1 MSYLFI
7 NALKNI
13 RSQKKSYLFFS
24 AQILIAFV
32 LMLVFESIASSVS
45 ESLSEAENDPA
56 AHTYYF
62 EMRPDDSAL
71 SLEERK
77 ELQEKVDKSKNI
89 TDEIYEDL
97 EDLED
102 LTDDLS
108 YFAVT
113 EDYDFTYEDY
123 QWIKNRFGDEI
134 TVSLSACFNR
144 MGVIIDPEL
153 DMNRTDGVVPGYKNI
168 PVFFVTDGY
177 FTNNYLNEGIKNFS
191 SEKTAFLPDRYEE
204 MEDTVFTDYVQLS
217 EFLGWLKNKGYK
229 TENILN
235 IKNEYSDRMFF
246 QNCMWYPIYQ
256 DTTVPLKDSL
266 ILPFD
271 LMEDFHDYFK
281 DKDTTIPSLQTL
293 LTVSFAGDVNP
304 NIIKEISDR
313 LAKTHSNKQPL
324 KAFYYTPYEIFES
337 YARGQIQ
344 IAELLNFI
352 ASASMIITGVGF
364 IGLIMVIFNNRKKKL
379 AVALVT
385 GATYKELYI
394 ETVIEIEAVI
404 LSGALLGEL
413 FGKIILNI
421 VSVKIDF
428 IPIYEDTLTA
438 LFLPV
443 IYAAMGM
450 LISLTA
456 LYKLYKMEPNEILKK
471 E

>member
-45 ESLSEAENDPA
+45 KSLSHTENNPA
-56 AHTYYF
+56 SHTYYF
-62 EMRPDDSAL
+62 EMRRDDSAL

-77 ELQEKVDKSKNI
+77 ELQEKTDKYINR
-89 TDEIYEDL
+89 TDEIYTE
-97 EDLED
+97 ED
-102 LTDDLS
+102 LTDDFS

-113 EDYDFTYEDY
+113 EDYGFTYEDY

-134 TVSLSACFNR
+134 TVSLSACFSR

-153 DMNRTDGVVPGYKNI
+153 DMNRTDGVFPGFKYI
-168 PVFFVTDGY
+168 RVFFVTDGY
-177 FTNNYLNEGIKNFS
+177 FTNNYLNEEIKNFS

-204 MEDTVFTDYVQLS
+204 MEDTVFTNDVQLS

-271 LMEDFHDYFK
+271 LMEDFNDYFK
-281 DKDTTIPSLQTL
+281 DKDTMIPSLQTL

-313 LAKTHSNKQPL
+313 LAETHSNKQPL
-324 KAFYYTPYEIFES
+324 KALYYTPYEIFES
-337 YARGQIQ
+337 YAKGQIQ
-344 IAELLNFI
+344 IAGLLNFI

-413 FGKIILNI
+413 FGKIILSI
-421 VSVKIDF
+421 VSGKIDF
-428 IPIYEDTLTA
+428 IPISEDTLTA
-438 LFLPV
+438 IFLPV
-443 IYAAMGM
+443 IYASMGI

>member
-1 MSYLFI
+1 MSYLFV

-45 ESLSEAENDPA
+45 KSLSHTENNPA
-56 AHTYYF
+56 SHTYYF
-62 EMRPDDSAL
+62 EMRRDDSAL

-77 ELQEKVDKSKNI
+77 ELQEKTDKYINR
-89 TDEIYEDL
+89 TDEIYTE
-97 EDLED
+97 ED
-102 LTDDLS
+102 LTDDFS

-113 EDYDFTYEDY
+113 EDYGFTYEDY

-134 TVSLSACFNR
+134 TVSLSACFSR

-153 DMNRTDGVVPGYKNI
+153 DMNRTDGVIPGFKNI

-177 FTNNYLNEGIKNFS
+177 FTNNYLNEEIKNFS
-191 SEKTAFLPDRYEE
+191 SEKTVFLPDRYEE
-204 MEDTVFTDYVQLS
+204 MEDTVFTNDVQLS
-217 EFLGWLKNKGYK
+217 EFLVWLKNKGYK

-271 LMEDFHDYFK
+271 LMEDFNDYFK
-281 DKDTTIPSLQTL
+281 DKDTMIPSLQTL

-313 LAKTHSNKQPL
+313 LAETHSNKQPL
-324 KAFYYTPYEIFES
+324 KALYYTPYEIFES
-337 YARGQIQ
+337 YAKGQIQ
-344 IAELLNFI
+344 IAGLLNFI